1 MDKLTEIKNLNDN
14 SLLEEKANLET
25 KENISQDTNLES
37 FYFNLLNDTEIKI
50 PKMIGTEN
58 IFKLLEFI
66 LNKTFE
72 EKEKEVPD
80 IRKKQVLNLLIAEL
94 VDNINSDRE
103 NFSEK
108 LNQFFSFKNFFETFF
123 EIILK
128 KEDLSLFKDKFFNVS
143 KVSLYLL
150 IYIFFFID
158 NSTDFKR

>member
-1 MDKLTEIKNLNDN
+1 MDKLTEIKNLNDK

-72 EKEKEVPD
+72 EKEKEIPE
-80 IRKKQVLNLLIAEL
+80 IRKKQILNLLIDEL
-94 VDNINSDRE
+94 IDNIGKDRE
-103 NFSEK
+103 NISEK
-108 LNQFFSFKNFFETFF
+108 LNQYFSFINFFETFF
-123 EIILK
+123 EILLRN
-128 KEDLSLFKDKFFNVS
+128 EDVSSFKDKFLFVS
-143 KVSLYLL
+143 KVSVYLL
-150 IYIFFFID
+150 IYIFFFVD

>member
-1 MDKLTEIKNLNDN
+1 MDKLTEIKNLNDK

-25 KENISQDTNLES
+25 KENISQDINLES

-108 LNQFFSFKNFFETFF
+108 LNQYFSFINFFAIFF
-123 EIILK
+123 EILVK
-128 KEDLSLFKDKFFNVS
+128 NEDLSSFKDKFLYVS
-143 KVSLYLL
+143 KVSEYLL
-150 IYIFFFID
+150 IYIFFFVD

>member
-1 MDKLTEIKNLNDN
+1 MDKLTEIKNLNDK

-37 FYFNLLNDTEIKI
+37 FYFNLLNDTENKI

-72 EKEKEVPD
+72 EKEKEIPE
-80 IRKKQVLNLLIAEL
+80 IRKKQILNLLIDEL
-94 VDNINSDRE
+94 IDNIGKDRE
-103 NFSEK
+103 NISEK
-108 LNQFFSFKNFFETFF
+108 LNQYFSFINFFETFF
-123 EIILK
+123 EILLRN
-128 KEDLSLFKDKFFNVS
+128 EDVSSFKDKFLFVS
-143 KVSLYLL
+143 KVSVYIL
-150 IYIFFFID
+150 IYIFFFVD

>member
-1 MDKLTEIKNLNDN
+1 MDKLTEIKNLNDK

-37 FYFNLLNDTEIKI
+37 FYFNLLNDTENKI

-72 EKEKEVPD
+72 EKEKEIPE
-80 IRKKQVLNLLIAEL
+80 IRKKQILNLLIAEL
-94 VDNINSDRE
+94 IDNIGKDGE
-103 NFSEK
+103 NISEK
-108 LNQFFSFKNFFETFF
+108 LNQYFSFINFFETFF
-123 EIILK
+123 EILLRN
-128 KEDLSLFKDKFFNVS
+128 EDVSSFKDKFLFVS
-143 KVSLYLL
+143 KVSVYIL
-150 IYIFFFID
+150 IYIFFFVD

>member
-108 LNQFFSFKNFFETFF
+108 LNQFFSFINFFETFF

-150 IYIFFFID
+150 IYIFFL
-158 NSTDFKR
+158 